1 MKKRSIFTIAPIF
14 FIILIIALACEM
26 GENINEKQHE
36 PNDSEEEA
44 TEITTYDSINGYI
57 GENDVDFFEYDANRN
72 YLDFTRLTVN
82 NLETYNEIEAR
93 IFDEYMDEV
102 EKLIGTQGE
111 NLNIKF
117 ANTGGKYFIKLKSYN
132 DKEGEYTMS
141 VSDLDANDDF
151 EPDNTLSQGREID
164 YYPSNE
170 MVGTILTDSDYKVI
184 DYECFQVLVR
194 AGERVDFD
202 ILPSSSQTTLHLVVY
217 NANKEIIAEENPA
230 QGESIT
236 SRYLY
241 NQGSSD
247 VIMFLKL
254 DGSVPHNGGDYR
266 ISFSETTYTGKK
278 KGAGI
283 GEIE

>member
-1 MKKRSIFTIAPIF
+1 MRRFIFTNAPIF
-14 FIILIIALACEM
+14 FIILIFALACEM
-26 GENINEKQHE
+26 GDTIDEKKHE

-82 NLETYNEIEAR
+82 NLDSYNEIEAR

-102 EKLIGTQGE
+102 EKLIGTQGD
-111 NLNIKF
+111 NLQIKF

-141 VSDLDANDDF
+141 VNDLDANDDF

-164 YYPSNE
+164 YYPTNE

-184 DYECFQVLVR
+184 DYECYQVLVR

-202 ILPSSSQTTLHLVVY
+202 ILPSSSQTTLHLVIY
-217 NANKEIIAEENPA
+217 NANKEIIAEENPS

-278 KGAGI
+278 KGTGI
-283 GEIE
+283 GEIN

>member
-1 MKKRSIFTIAPIF
+1 MRRFIFTNAPIF
-14 FIILIIALACEM
+14 FIILIFALACEM
-26 GENINEKQHE
+26 GDTIDEKKHE

-82 NLETYNEIEAR
+82 NLDSYNEIEAR

-102 EKLIGTQGE
+102 EKLIGTQGD
-111 NLNIKF
+111 NLQIKF

-141 VSDLDANDDF
+141 VNDLDANDDF

-164 YYPSNE
+164 YYPTNE

-184 DYECFQVLVR
+184 DYECYQVLVR

-202 ILPSSSQTTLHLVVY
+202 ILPSSSQTTLHLVIY
-217 NANKEIIAEENPA
+217 NANKEIIAEENPS

-254 DGSVPHNGGDYR
+254 DGSVPHNGCDYR
-266 ISFSETTYTGKK
+266 ISFSVNTYIVKK
-278 KGAGI
+278 KGTGI
-283 GEIE
+283 GEIN

>member
-1 MKKRSIFTIAPIF
+1 MKKRSIFTNAPIF
-14 FIILIIALACEM
+14 VIILIIALACEM
-26 GENINEKQHE
+26 GENIDEKKHE

-72 YLDFTRLTVN
+72 YLDFTRLTIN
-82 NLETYNEIEAR
+82 NLDTYNEIETR

-111 NLNIKF
+111 NLQIKF
-117 ANTGGKYFIKLKSYN
+117 ANTGGKYFIKVKSYN

-164 YYPSNE
+164 YYPTNE
-170 MVGTILTDSDYKVI
+170 MVGTILTDSDYKAI
-184 DYECFQVLVR
+184 DYECFKVLVK
-194 AGERVDFD
+194 AGNRVDFD

-217 NANKEIIAEENPA
+217 NADKEIIAEDNPA

-241 NQGSSD
+241 NERSSD
-247 VIMFLKL
+247 VTMFLKL

-266 ISFSETTYTGKK
+266 ISFSETTYIGKK
-278 KGAGI
+278 KGTGI
-283 GEIE
+283 GVTE